1 MWRPRDVWK
10 AVDRLD
16 RGLVRRNALLRPS
29 PADPAWR
36 VLTRLADHS
45 KLWCASASLFA
56 LHKGPAR
63 RGAAR
68 GLAAVAATSA
78 VTNVLAK
85 PAFPRRRPATRL
97 LSPRR
102 RLATPPRSSSFPSGH
117 AASAAAFT
125 TGVAME
131 SPLLGLLV
139 APVAAG
145 VAYSRVHVG
154 AHWPSDIFTG
164 ALLGT
169 GVGLATQRWWPV
181 RPAKPGLAR
190 PSESVTRIEDGDGL
204 ALLVNPLSG
213 NTGHDP
219 VSAVAERWP
228 RAALLRPDPD
238 ADLAEQ
244 LNELLR
250 TLGPR
255 IRALGVAGGDGT
267 VGTVAAVA
275 AERGLPL
282 AVVPTGTLNHFARDV
297 GVHTADQAAR
307 ALSQGTA
314 VHVDLGTVEV
324 DERPVHWFVNTAG
337 IGGYPDVVRMRE
349 RLQPR
354 LGKWPSAA
362 VALVRVLA
370 RAQPLLVRLNNVEIH
385 IWGMFVGNSGFEP
398 KGFTPSWRPALD
410 AGVLDVRYVRADLR
424 WSRTRFV
431 LSALSGT
438 LARSHTY
445 VQQDH
450 EVLDVRLLG
459 QPQRLAC
466 DGEVIAQ
473 GREFRFAARDEALRV
488 YRPRDGT
495 DRFS

>member
-16 RGLVRRNALLRPS
+16 RGVVQRSAMLRPS

-56 LHKGPAR
+56 LRSGPAR

-68 GLAAVAATSA
+68 GLVAVAATSA
-78 VTNVLAK
+78 VTNALAK
-85 PAFPRRRPATRL
+85 PAFPRRRPATCL
-97 LSPRR
+97 LSPQR
-102 RLATPPRSSSFPSGH
+102 RLADPPQSSSFPSGH

-125 TGVAME
+125 TAVAME

-139 APVAAG
+139 APIAAG
-145 VAYSRVHVG
+145 VTYSRVHVG
-154 AHWPSDIFTG
+154 AHWPSDVVTG
-164 ALLGT
+164 AALGI

-190 PSESVTRIEDGDGL
+190 PSESVARIDDGDGL

-213 NTGHDP
+213 AAGHDP
-219 VSAVAERWP
+219 VPAVADQWP

-238 ADLAEQ
+238 ADIGAQ
-244 LNELLR
+244 LDELLR
-250 TLGPR
+250 TRGAG

-267 VGTVAAVA
+267 VGAAAAAA

-282 AVVPTGTLNHFARDV
+282 VVVPTGTLNHFARDV
-297 GVHTADQAAR
+297 GVHTAEQAAQ
-307 ALSQGTA
+307 ALTQGTA

-324 DERPVHWFVNTAG
+324 EGQPARWFVNTAG
-337 IGGYPDVVRMRE
+337 IGGYPDVVRLRE
-349 RLQPR
+349 RLEPR

-370 RAQPLLVRLNNVEIH
+370 RAQPLRVRLNGTEVLL
-385 IWGMFVGNSGFEP
+385 WGMFIGNSGFEP

-431 LSALSGT
+431 LSALTST
-438 LARSHTY
+438 LARSRTY
-445 VQQDH
+445 VQRDH

-466 DGEVIAQ
+466 DGEVVLR
-473 GREFRFAARDEALRV
+473 GRTFRFAARDEALRV

-495 DRFS
+495 DRSS